1 VAPSQ
6 LSRQKNFPLGNTVGK
21 WNNPIRSV
29 QTLLTGHGDSSPI
42 SLGLTLIL
50 MKESVMP
57 EIKLSVLRGLVEFVG
72 KGELPAP
79 LVYGLLIILVA
90 IALRIL
96 LRPPR
101 RH

>member
-1 VAPSQ
+1 MEK
-6 LSRQKNFPLGNTVGK
+6 R
-21 WNNPIRSV
+21 NNPISMR
-29 QTLLTGHGDSSPI
+29 TTHLTDHSDSSLI

-57 EIKLSVLRGLVEFVG
+57 EIKLSVLSGLFEFVG

-90 IALRIL
+90 IAVRIL
-96 LRPPR
+96 LRPPH